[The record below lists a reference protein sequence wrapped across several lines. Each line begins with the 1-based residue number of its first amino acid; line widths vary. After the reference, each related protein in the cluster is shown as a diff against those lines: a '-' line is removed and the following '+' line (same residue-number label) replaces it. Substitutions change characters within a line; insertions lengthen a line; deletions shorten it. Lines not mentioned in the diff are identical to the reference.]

1 MQERWEPSLAAQR
14 DTALH
19 SDGPLEIVFLP
30 GLLCDER
37 LWAKQIAALGD
48 IAHATVARLDEGDS
62 MAALADSALAQAP
75 EGAVMLAG
83 MSMGGYVAL
92 EIMRR
97 QPKRV
102 LGLALIST
110 SARPDTP
117 EATEGRRALMKQSKE
132 DFELVIDQL
141 LPKLL
146 HESRLTDV
154 SSAGIMRRM
163 AHEAG
168 AETFRRQQEAII
180 GRPDSRPDL
189 HDIACP
195 TLIIC
200 GRDDKTTPPELHTEL
215 AQGIPGAHL
224 TVIEQCGHLAP
235 LEQPEQVTRQ
245 LRSWLTETHSGYAL
259 R

>member
-1 MQERWEPSLAAQR
+1 MPEKWEPSLAAQR

-19 SDGPLEIVFLP
+19 SDGPLEVVFVP

-37 LWAKQIAALGD
+37 LWEKQIEALAD
-48 IAHATVARLDEGDS
+48 IAHATVARLSDGDTIE
-62 MAALADSALAQAP
+62 ALAHSVLDQSP
-75 EGAVMLAG
+75 EGAFMLAG
-83 MSMGGYVAL
+83 LSMGGYVAL
-92 EIMRR
+92 EIMRQ

-102 LGLALIST
+102 LGLALMST

-117 EATEGRRALMKQSKE
+117 EATEGRRSLIKQSKQ

-154 SSAGIMRRM
+154 SSAGVMRRM
-163 AHEAG
+163 AHDAG

-180 GRPDSRPDL
+180 GRADSRPAL

-195 TLIIC
+195 TLIVC
-200 GRDDKTTPPELHTEL
+200 GREDKTTPPELHTEL

-224 TVIEQCGHLAP
+224 AVIEQCGHLAP
-235 LEQPEQVTRQ
+235 LEQPEQVARE